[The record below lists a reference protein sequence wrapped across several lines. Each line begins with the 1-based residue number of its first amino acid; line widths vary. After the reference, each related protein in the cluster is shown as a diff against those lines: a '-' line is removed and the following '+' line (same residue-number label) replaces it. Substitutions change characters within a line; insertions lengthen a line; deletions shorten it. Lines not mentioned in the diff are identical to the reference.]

1 MDEVNRELQEP
12 DVWNNP
18 ERAQALG
25 KERAQL
31 EAVVNRLENIDRG
44 LNEVAELL
52 LLAGEEG
59 DEVAVAEDGDDAVQM
74 AAERD
79 FDVILMDIRMPRMD
93 GLTATR
99 AIRALDGRRG
109 RTPIIA
115 VTAEA
120 LPEQVA
126 RFREA
131 GMIDHI
137 PKPIAQT
144 ELYDK
149 INRWIEH

>member
-1 MDEVNRELQEP
+1 MNSPVAHTLLLVDDHPMNRELCK
-12 DVWNNP
+12 
-18 ERAQALG
+18 LL
-25 KERAQL
+25 L
-31 EAVVNRLENIDRG
+31 EMEG
-44 LNEVAELL
+44 YEVAM
-52 LLAGEEG
+52 
-59 DEVAVAEDGDDAVQM
+59 AEDGDDAVRM
-74 AAERD
+74 AGERD